1 MHIQDD
7 ELNPEMQAEE
17 INYSKKEKYNK
28 KIIKKK
34 LFYFNAKYENE
45 KKISHFLYFFGVQ
58 ESQLR
63 YNIHPQSYNKEQY
76 NKEVYNKE
84 QYKESG
90 SFPRELQSSYSREY
104 KELATPFLVTDILE
118 EPCRDT

>member
-1 MHIQDD
+1 M
-7 ELNPEMQAEE
+7 NM
-17 INYSKKEKYNK
+17 KRKYL
-28 KIIKKK
+28 IFFI
-34 LFYFNAKYENE
+34 
-45 KKISHFLYFFGVQ
+45 FFGVQ

-63 YNIHPQSYNKEQY
+63 YSIHPQSYNKEQY

-90 SFPRELQSSYSREY
+90 TFSRELQGSYSREY